1 MSASIGAIGQYQI
14 AMQQMQLSMI
24 KNNIDMQKQVID
36 VLLNPENRAVP
47 TSENLGQNIDI
58 SI

>member
-1 MSASIGAIGQYQI
+1 MSTGIGAIGQYQI

-47 TSENLGQNIDI
+47 PSENLGQNLDI